1 MDANRLQ
8 HQCVPDVCRLQS
20 CTLHL
25 SSRFTCATS
34 VVHHQVSDSVSS
46 LQLSCLVINCLLVR
60 LELKTKVTWP
70 AQEQGLTAQD
80 NETKQSKE
88 ATCAAHTDTTT
99 LQAQWEPPVHK
110 CYAQCSPLLEALYH
124 YTTAA
129 RTLGH
134 AQVSQGCTSGL
145 PPNQELAAAAAAAA
159 TCLEGWG
166 AVLTLQSDHI

>member
-88 ATCAAHTDTTT
+88 ATCAAHTDTTR
-99 LQAQWEPPVHK
+99 QAQERAAGTGICLHSAP
-110 CYAQCSPLLEALYH
+110 PLLKALYR

-129 RTLGH
+129 RTPGP
-134 AQVSQGCTSGL
+134 AQGPGMHLRLAPQTGASPPPLLLL
-145 PPNQELAAAAAAAA
+145 PPA
-159 TCLEGWG
+159 
-166 AVLTLQSDHI
+166 